1 MQMDRV
7 YSYACQ
13 PKGSG
18 SPIRQAQGSG
28 GRATLN
34 TKFDGKRIRKEKNR
48 IKPLL
53 GSEVVI
59 ADLINKSKLT
69 INYTN
74 LTGVKELGKL
84 LNDLMESGVLATT
97 LAEYNKQQY

>member
-1 MQMDRV
+1 M
-7 YSYACQ
+7 
-13 PKGSG
+13 
-18 SPIRQAQGSG
+18 
-28 GRATLN
+28 
-34 TKFDGKRIRKEKNR
+34 
-48 IKPLL
+48 
-53 GSEVVI
+53 I